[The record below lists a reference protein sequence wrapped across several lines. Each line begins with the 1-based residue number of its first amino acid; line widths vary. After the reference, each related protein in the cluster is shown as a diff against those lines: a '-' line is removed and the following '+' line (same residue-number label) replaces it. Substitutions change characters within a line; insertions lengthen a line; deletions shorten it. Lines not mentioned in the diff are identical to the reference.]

1 MKRVI
6 LVIVILLFTLS
17 AIFLVL
23 GILKKIQNQ
32 EQIAERLSR
41 LPSFS
46 FVTLADKPFNSS
58 EIKRGPLL
66 LVRFHPE
73 CEHCRYEIS
82 EILKSNIPLSGTSI
96 ILVSSAPPDSI
107 RKFLTCFDYS
117 GYTNVIPLMDP
128 SYRFGD
134 IFGSDIVPS
143 NYIYD
148 KDLELVKVL
157 HGEVKTETILKY
169 LREIE

>member
-6 LVIVILLFTLS
+6 LVIVVFLFTLS

-46 FVTLADKPFNSS
+46 FVTLADEPFSSS

-107 RKFLTCFDYS
+107 RKFLNNFNYS
-117 GYTNVIPLMDP
+117 GYPDVIPLMDP
-128 SYRFGD
+128 SYRFED